1 MRDKLN
7 NNPVAQIA
15 VIAVLLVGGAVLF
28 LSGMGGGGDAAT
40 TAPPATPATATDP
53 AAVDPA
59 AAAAAAAT
67 GTPVP
72 VTSAAPVDVPV
83 PPLPAPVR
91 RAYKSGKTV
100 VLLVVRGGGIDDKL
114 VATTVRKLSGIGS
127 VAVFVAPAKRIARYA
142 AITLGVNVDRVPALV
157 VVRPRR
163 LSGGIPQASVTYGFQ
178 SAASIVQAVTDASYV
193 GPAATYHPN

>member
-15 VIAVLLVGGAVLF
+15 VIAILLVGGAVLF

-59 AAAAAAAT
+59 AAAAAASGA
-67 GTPVP
+67 PVP

-83 PPLPAPVR
+83 PPPPAPVQ

-193 GPAATYHPN
+193 GPVATYHPN